1 MKKFGAFML
10 ALILAMSLSVSAFA
24 ADNNDSP
31 SDIPQNAT
39 VTTFVGDDGLVYEY
53 IQYAEPV
60 SYAYD
65 GTTHTLLGVLRRQEN
80 KSAIMTRDYRD
91 WKEWK
96 VIDNGIEQSW
106 VFMSKPYFVKS
117 IARGETYQKSVEKAV
132 SISPKAG
139 ISIPAG
145 CQPTVNKA
153 LKGEFSLSLTGSY
166 KKTITITLSG
176 PDDDSSNNTRT
187 FYYKLGYHK
196 HNLTII
202 ETLRSNWDGVIK
214 ETTHKNCYGYEP
226 AVKSYSEDSKA

>member
-24 ADNNDSP
+24 AGNDDSP

-65 GTTHTLLGVLRRQEN
+65 GTTHTVLGVLRRQKN
-80 KSAIMTRDYRD
+80 NSAIMTRDYHE
-91 WKEWK
+91 WTEWK

-117 IARGETYQKSVEKAV
+117 IARGETYQKSVEKSV

-145 CQPTVNKA
+145 CQSTVNKA
-153 LKGEFSLSLTGSY
+153 LKGEFSLGLTGSY
-166 KKTITITLSG
+166 KKTITVTLSG
-176 PDDDSSNNTRT
+176 PPDNGPNNTRT